1 MRILFLFFVFI
12 IGHTIY
18 AQDTLNI
25 EYYKSTLQQLKSDP
39 IYSEVVFHQT
49 RYCNGNINCQWITI
63 KFKDDLEQ
71 LNYSIGKSFGYYK
84 NGKIRGS
91 QNIDINTNL
100 AIDTTAAYKRNGRLE
115 KLIIWSKTPQTIN
128 AWRIGF
134 KKVYERLPSDY
145 KEIIFLRK
153 GKKIEREYKNCK
165 QNGYEILYN
174 NDRIESKILYKEG
187 IKITTPNMRYSQ

>member
-1 MRILFLFFVFI
+1 MRILLILFISLNGLVV
-12 IGHTIY
+12 H

-25 EYYKSTLQQLKSDP
+25 EYYKLTLQHLKSNP
-39 IYSEVVFHQT
+39 IYSEVAFHQT
-49 RYCNGNINCQWITI
+49 RYWNGNINCQWITI

-91 QNIDINTNL
+91 QNIDIKTNL
-100 AIDTTAAYKRNGRLE
+100 AIDTTTAYKRNGRLE
-115 KLIIWSKTPQTIN
+115 KLIIWSKNPQTIN
-128 AWRIGF
+128 TWRIGF

-153 GKKIEREYKNCK
+153 GKKVEREYKNCK
-165 QNGYEILYN
+165 QNGYEILYI
-174 NDRIESKILYKEG
+174 NDRIESKILYKDG
-187 IKITTPNMRYSQ
+187 LKITTPNTVYTP